1 VLDNEHEY
9 RQLEEAI
16 LGVIGG
22 MDKPGSPA
30 GEARGAF
37 HNGLHARTREKLQL
51 FRQRVLEVTI
61 DDLKRV
67 TETYLKKADANIAVI
82 TSAATHEEVGDLGLE
97 VINL

>member
-1 VLDNEHEY
+1 MCSSDL
-9 RQLEEAI
+9 
-16 LGVIGG
+16 
-22 MDKPGSPA
+22 
-30 GEARGAF
+30 F
-37 HNGLHARTREKLQL
+37 HNSLHGRNREELQL

-67 TETYLKKADANIAVI
+67 TETYLKKNEASIVVI